1 MNNCTNRRYCGTLRE
16 ENIGEKVTVYGWV
29 GRNRNLGSLIFTD
42 MRDRTGI
49 VQCVFDQAVDA
60 DLALRAEDMR
70 MEWVVAIEGTVRMR
84 SSINPTS
91 QQVRS
96 RSLLKT
102 SQFSQRLKHLHLR

>member
-70 MEWVVAIEGTVRMR
+70 ISYVSGFM
-84 SSINPTS
+84 
-91 QQVRS
+91 
-96 RSLLKT
+96 
-102 SQFSQRLKHLHLR
+102 